1 MSDEKNNL
9 TIAYFASEETAKEAA
24 EKLKDWDK
32 DLGAI
37 DLGAIG
43 ILTMNKKG
51 KLKTH
56 KVGAH
61 ATGTGAKWGTALGAA
76 AGILTGGIG
85 LIGGAVVGLT
95 AGSIAGSLF
104 HKQIG
109 MDDDEKARLEE
120 HLKDGGAAL
129 AVMTNKHDILPVS
142 EKLGFLG
149 GEVASYTIPTEVVA
163 ELDASEE
170 AEQAENDV
178 VKDTPVEEQPEVVP
192 QAIIHYHRPDSNY
205 EGWGLHVWDGSADVI
220 DWRVPLE
227 PTGTDDF
234 GIYFAVNLAP
244 DATGLGYI
252 IHKGDEKDLLDDQ
265 FLNFEMH
272 GYEVWVDQNS
282 TTYEKP
288 AVSAGADEE

>member
-1 MSDEKNNL
+1 MSDEKNIL
-9 TIAYFASEETAKEAA
+9 TIAYFASEEAAKEAA

-51 KLKTH
+51 KLRTH

-61 ATGTGAKWGTALGAA
+61 ATGTGAKWGTVVGAA

-85 LIGGAVVGLT
+85 LIGGALVGLT

-129 AVMTNKHDILPVS
+129 AVMTNKHDILPVH

-149 GEVASYTIPTEVVA
+149 GEVASYTVPTEVVA
-163 ELDASEE
+163 ELDASED
-170 AEQAENDV
+170 AEQVENDV
-178 VKDTPVEEQPEVVP
+178 V
-192 QAIIHYHRPDSNY
+192 A
-205 EGWGLHVWDGSADVI
+205 A
-220 DWRVPLE
+220 PL
-227 PTGTDDF
+227 
-234 GIYFAVNLAP
+234 
-244 DATGLGYI
+244 
-252 IHKGDEKDLLDDQ
+252 
-265 FLNFEMH
+265 FE
-272 GYEVWVDQNS
+272 
-282 TTYEKP
+282 
-288 AVSAGADEE
+288 AADEEE